1 MFDFLECTV
10 LMWEESAQLQ
20 KKKWIPV
27 KKKKTPPG
35 RWQVSLHTRGLKRG
49 SLLVTGN
56 LLSFFDYSSIRIVL

>member
-27 KKKKTPPG
+27 KKKKNSPWEVAGQPA
-35 RWQVSLHTRGLKRG
+35 H
-49 SLLVTGN
+49 
-56 LLSFFDYSSIRIVL
+56 